1 MEDKRPKI
9 GIALGSGGARG
20 LIHIGVLK
28 VLEENDIPIDF
39 IAGASAGSIVGAY
52 YALNK
57 EIKSL
62 NEKITQLTKK
72 DLVRLIDIASPKK
85 ALISGHK
92 IEKFLKELIK
102 DSSFSDLQIPLTI
115 NATNM
120 STGKETHI
128 QEGKLIDAMRASI
141 SLPGILPP
149 AKINDDLFLD
159 GGIVNPTPVDVVKN
173 MGADI
178 VIGVDLT
185 MKQPVKIKN
194 PNIVDTL
201 MRSFEIL
208 RTRTTEL
215 NIGKTNTNTIIIQTN
230 KAKIIDTYK
239 FYDYKFIT
247 EGKETAKKYLPQIIK
262 SIQNWKKEK

>member
-20 LIHIGVLK
+20 LLHIGILK
-28 VLEENDIPIDF
+28 VLEENNIPIDF
-39 IAGASAGSIVGAY
+39 IAGASVGSIVGSY

-62 NEKITQLTKK
+62 SEKITKLTKK
-72 DLVRLIDIASPKK
+72 GLIKLIDIASPKK

-92 IEKFLKELIK
+92 IENFLKELVK
-102 DSSFSDLQIPLTI
+102 DSSFSDLQIPLI
-115 NATNM
+115 IIATNM

-141 SLPGILPP
+141 SLPGIFPP
-149 AKINDDLFLD
+149 TKINDNFFLD
-159 GGIVNPTPVDVVKN
+159 GGIVNPTPVDVVRN
-173 MGADI
+173 MGSDI

-185 MKQPVKIKN
+185 MKQQVKIGN
-194 PNIVDTL
+194 PNIINTL

-230 KAKIIDTYK
+230 KVKIMDTYK
-239 FYDYKFIT
+239 FYDHKFIT
-247 EGKETAKKYLPQIIK
+247 EGEEIAKKYLPQIIK
-262 SIQNWKKEK
+262 SIQNWKKEN